1 MSHEYL
7 SDEELQKLIS
17 DVELNDMAEAP
28 VDLQKKVLDEISALS
43 KSGNIAKTKN
53 QKIIEYRL
61 YSLKVALAVA
71 AAIAVMFI
79 VPCVS
84 AENRYVPLME
94 KVVSQR
100 DISLKEELFMRK
112 ESKNCDEE
120 LNEKGFR
127 EHLIQKKEKIERKI
141 NNIFIGDMEE
151 DDGI

>member
-17 DVELNDMAEAP
+17 DVELNDMAETP

-43 KSGNIAKTKN
+43 KSGNIAKTKK

-141 NNIFIGDMEE
+141 NNIFIDDMEE

>member
-43 KSGNIAKTKN
+43 KPGNIAKTKK

-84 AENRYVPLME
+84 AANRYVPFME
-94 KVVSQR
+94 KIVSQR
-100 DISLKEELFMRK
+100 DISLKEELFVRK

>member
-28 VDLQKKVLDEISALS
+28 VDLQEKVLDAVNAADRA
-43 KSGNIAKTKN
+43 GNVAKTKK

-79 VPCVS
+79 VP
-84 AENRYVPLME
+84 YVPVAYRDVDLME
-94 KVVSQR
+94 KIGSQR
-100 DISLKEELFMRK
+100 DASFRD
-112 ESKNCDEE
+112 SSFRDEILE
-120 LNEKGFR
+120 
-127 EHLIQKKEKIERKI
+127 KKENIKSKIHSFFVDNLEV
-141 NNIFIGDMEE
+141 E
-151 DDGI
+151 DGI

>member
-17 DVELNDMAEAP
+17 DVEFNDMAEAP

-43 KSGNIAKTKN
+43 KSGNIAKTKK

-79 VPCVS
+79 VPQRPVID
-84 AENRYVPLME
+84 
-94 KVVSQR
+94 R
-100 DISLKEELFMRK
+100 DIPTKEEYLAEMDIFTRQGLFDTCR
-112 ESKNCDEE
+112 NRDEVLE
-120 LNEKGFR
+120 ENNLCKTLVQKR
-127 EHLIQKKEKIERKI
+127 EEIETR
-141 NNIFIGDMEE
+141 FFDMFNR
-151 DDGI
+151 

>member
-43 KSGNIAKTKN
+43 KSGNIAKTKK

-84 AENRYVPLME
+84 AANRYVPFME
-94 KVVSQR
+94 KIVFQR
-100 DISLKEELFMRK
+100 DISLKEELFVRK